1 MDKAEAKPCAL
12 SVAPHDTDG
21 LVFAVIPTGNRYGL
35 RGATLHIGS
44 FGRCDNG
51 RISMRPIP
59 GNIRGLRVTDIA
71 RYWWRTIDERLAIRW
86 PVGEVPYSGPEN
98 PYIVSPVMPVRS
110 EE

>member
-1 MDKAEAKPCAL
+1 VPL

-44 FGRCDNG
+44 FRRRDSR

-71 RYWWRTIDERLAIRW
+71 WDRRRTIDERLAIRW
-86 PVGEVPYSGPEN
+86 PGGEVTYARPEN
-98 PYIVSPVMPVRS
+98 PYIIVSPMMPVRA